1 MPQIFKIG
9 SYTVYF
15 WSNEGKPL
23 EPIHVHIAEG
33 RATAAGTKV
42 WITSTGKTLLAKN
55 SADLPFKVLRSIMR
69 MIEANSDEIISA
81 VGRTFRRNHLLLLV
95 LPVPFGSP
103 GPVAGAPH

>member
-55 SADLPFKVLRSIMR
+55 SADLPFKVLHQYW
-69 MIEANSDEIISA
+69 ENSP
-81 VGRTFRRNHLLLLV
+81 RKKFRRPSV
-95 LPVPFGSP
+95 
-103 GPVAGAPH
+103 

>member
-33 RATAAGTKV
+33 RATAAGLFRKELVCMVTYSDLFAFV
-42 WITSTGKTLLAKN
+42 SMICSIVTLVVTLIRHK
-55 SADLPFKVLRSIMR
+55 K
-69 MIEANSDEIISA
+69 
-81 VGRTFRRNHLLLLV
+81 
-95 LPVPFGSP
+95 
-103 GPVAGAPH
+103 

>member
-42 WITSTGKTLLAKN
+42 WITSCLLYTSPSPRDGLLSRMPS
-55 SADLPFKVLRSIMR
+55 SA
-69 MIEANSDEIISA
+69 
-81 VGRTFRRNHLLLLV
+81 
-95 LPVPFGSP
+95 
-103 GPVAGAPH
+103 

>member
-33 RATAAGTKV
+33 RATARSEEH
-42 WITSTGKTLLAKN
+42 TSELQ
-55 SADLPFKVLRSIMR
+55 SRI
-69 MIEANSDEIISA
+69 
-81 VGRTFRRNHLLLLV
+81 
-95 LPVPFGSP
+95 
-103 GPVAGAPH
+103 